1 MGNFTETVFLVL
13 VAGFILRLIVTGIL
27 FKVFKGWLP
36 MFVSRAGALGAA
48 VLTVIHY
55 NSNPEFEMLMIVIGF
70 FTPEI
75 LGIFVPSKK
84 KPEPK
89 KELKKEPKENF
100 KFHRVHKIDGRKVK
114 FYRSNKTSNRKEF
127 KYVN

>member
-1 MGNFTETVFLVL
+1 
-13 VAGFILRLIVTGIL
+13 
-27 FKVFKGWLP
+27 

-84 KPEPK
+84 VKKKPIK
-89 KELKKEPKENF
+89 KEKKQ
-100 KFHRVHKIDGRKVK
+100 KFYKVHKLDGRKVS
-114 FYRSNKTSNRKEF
+114 FHTSNRASKR
-127 KYVN
+127 KVA